1 MGQHRTV
8 YATFWIRSH
17 ACATTRPQISTYRNR
32 QDRNYRFR
40 ECFLITS
47 TNLARAGNFFI
58 GCWGSHNDNWKAL
71 YRCVSA
77 FVEGTR
83 NRRGM
88 AGNQRKPTARRN
100 VP

>member
-58 GCWGSHNDNWKAL
+58 GCWGSHNRPHSCDHDQ
-71 YRCVSA
+71 
-77 FVEGTR
+77 TR
-83 NRRGM
+83 SGWRGKTS
-88 AGNQRKPTARRN
+88 G
-100 VP
+100 